1 MAVALTKTIINED
14 SHSQNFLQQ
23 DLDHVYTFND
33 PRSYPLSSYSY
44 LIVPRQA
51 SGSPA
56 PPPVFGSPSGK
67 GRSLST
73 FIDYFLCAGQAH
85 VAELGY
91 SPLPLN
97 LVKGGLLQTDF
108 IPGHIRGPNLRTL
121 AGCANP
127 TFTNGVLTL
136 LKNAPL
142 PSPCDKV
149 GEPLNCVVKN
159 GKATVPGSGGSSGGS
174 DKKAGP
180 SASTSAGGTISDPTG
195 TTGTTG
201 ATGGQVTGQ
210 VINLAG
216 SQSSQA
222 PLAVVTA
229 LGILAAVATPPALA
243 AWLRRRRRA

>member
-1 MAVALTKTIINED
+1 
-14 SHSQNFLQQ
+14 
-23 DLDHVYTFND
+23 
-33 PRSYPLSSYSY
+33 
-44 LIVPRQA
+44 
-51 SGSPA
+51 
-56 PPPVFGSPSGK
+56 VFSSPSGK

-85 VAELGY
+85 IAELGY

-97 LVKGGLLQTDF
+97 LVKGGLLQTSF
-108 IPGHIRGPNLRTL
+108 IPGHIAGPNLNTL

-136 LKNAPL
+136 LRDAKQ
-142 PSPCDKV
+142 PSPCSKV

-159 GKATVPGSGGSSGGS
+159 GKATSPGSGGSSG
-174 DKKAGP
+174 KNNNAGP
-180 SASTSAGGTISDPTG
+180 SATSSAGTTTTTT
-195 TTGTTG
+195 TTGTG

-210 VINLAG
+210 VINLAA
-216 SQSSQA
+216 SQSSQV

-229 LGILAAVATPPALA
+229 LAILAAVATPPALA

>member
-1 MAVALTKTIINED
+1 M
-14 SHSQNFLQQ
+14 
-23 DLDHVYTFND
+23 
-33 PRSYPLSSYSY
+33 
-44 LIVPRQA
+44 
-51 SGSPA
+51 
-56 PPPVFGSPSGK
+56 
-67 GRSLST
+67 
-73 FIDYFLCAGQAH
+73 
-85 VAELGY
+85 
-91 SPLPLN
+91 
-97 LVKGGLLQTDF
+97 KGGLLQTDF

-136 LKNAPL
+136 LKNASF
-142 PSPCDKV
+142 PSPCDKI

-159 GKATVPGSGGSSGGS
+159 GQATTPGSGGSSGNGKNKGS
-174 DKKAGP
+174 N
-180 SASTSAGGTISDPTG
+180 ASSSAGNTINGTTG

-210 VINLAG
+210 VINVAA

-222 PLAVVTA
+222 PLAAVTA

>member
-1 MAVALTKTIINED
+1 VAVALTKARINED
-14 SHSQNFLQQ
+14 RHSKNFLQQ
-23 DLDHVYTFND
+23 NLDSVYTFKD
-33 PRSYPLSSYSY
+33 HRSYPLSSYSY

-51 SGSPA
+51 RGTPS
-56 PPPVFGSPSGK
+56 PPPEFASPSGK

-108 IPGHIRGPNLRTL
+108 IPGHIAGPNLRTL

-127 TFTNGVLTL
+127 TFTHGVLTL

-149 GEPLNCVVKN
+149 GEPLNCVVRN
-159 GKATVPGSGGSSGGS
+159 GQATVPGSGGSGKG
-174 DKKAGP
+174 KKAGK
-180 SASTSAGGTISDPTG
+180 SASTSAGGTITG
-195 TTGTTG
+195 TTGTTGATG

-210 VINLAG
+210 VINLAA
-216 SQSSQA
+216 SQSSQT

-243 AWLRRRRRA
+243 AWLRRRKRA